1 MTTGRSAITPSQVL
15 TAYRH
20 GLFPMARGQ
29 FGSIEWFLAEP
40 RTVIPLDNR
49 FRVPR
54 TIKKLV
60 KKGGYTIKIDSCFDE
75 VLRACARHSE
85 VGTEEIWLSEEMIQ
99 LYLKLHELGHAHS
112 VEVWSSEGLVGGLYG
127 VALKAAFFGESM
139 FSRVPSS
146 SQLALVGLVER
157 LLERDYKLLDTQMR
171 TPHIGRFGAIDLTHD
186 EYLANLALAMIEDRE
201 FV

>member
-1 MTTGRSAITPSQVL
+1 MTTVRSAITPSQVL

-20 GLFPMARGQ
+20 GLFPMARGR

-40 RTVIPLDNR
+40 RTVIPLDDR
-49 FRVPR
+49 FRIPR
-54 TIKKLV
+54 TIKRLV
-60 KKGGYTIKIDSCFDE
+60 RRGGYTIRIDCRFEE
-75 VLRACARHSE
+75 VLRACARHSH

-99 LYLKLHELGHAHS
+99 LYMKLHELGHAHS
-112 VEVWSSEGLVGGLYG
+112 VEVWSSEDLVGGLYG

-139 FSRVPSS
+139 FSRVPSA

-157 LLERDYKLLDTQMR
+157 LKERSFKLLDTQMR
-171 TPHIGRFGAIDLTHD
+171 TPHIARFGAIDLTHD
-186 EYLANLALAMIEDRE
+186 EYLANLALAMTEDRE